1 MAVIAVSVQTLAVGT
16 PGAWFSV
23 TGSSFVAD
31 VDTAGTVFL
40 ETRRD
45 ASDTNPKTVSS
56 EKSGA
61 DVKPRIVGP
70 CSVIVGSVA
79 GRQYRFIAV
88 AGSPA
93 VAADQ

>member
-1 MAVIAVSVQTLAVGT
+1 MSVIAASVQTLAIGT

-31 VDTAGTVFL
+31 VDTAGTVYL

-45 ASDTNPKTVSS
+45 GTDTNPKTVAS

-70 CSVIVGSVA
+70 CSVMVGSVA

-88 AGSPA
+88 AGTPT

>member
-1 MAVIAVSVQTLAVGT
+1 MAVIAASVQALAVGT

-31 VDTAGTVFL
+31 VDTAGTIYL

-45 ASDTNPKTVSS
+45 VADTLPKIVAS

-61 DVKPRIVGP
+61 DARPRIVGP
-70 CSVIVGSVA
+70 CSVLVGCVA
-79 GRQYRFIAV
+79 GRQYRFVAV
-88 AGSPA
+88 AGTPS

>member
-1 MAVIAVSVQTLAVGT
+1 MSVIAASVQTLAVGT

-31 VDTAGTVFL
+31 VDTAGTVYL

-45 ASDTNPKTVSS
+45 GADTNPKTVAS

-61 DVKPRIVGP
+61 DIKPRIVGP
-70 CSVIVGSVA
+70 CSVIVGCVA

-88 AGSPA
+88 AGAPA

>member
-1 MAVIAVSVQTLAVGT
+1 MTVIAGSAQTLAAGT
-16 PGAWFSV
+16 AGAWFSV

-31 VDTAGTVFL
+31 IDTAGTVYL

-45 ASDTNPKTVSS
+45 GADANPKTVAS

-61 DVKPRIVGP
+61 DIKPRIVGP
-70 CSVIVGSVA
+70 CSVIVGCVA
-79 GRQYRFIAV
+79 GRQYRFVPV
-88 AGSPA
+88 AGTPT

>member
-1 MAVIAVSVQTLAVGT
+1 MSVIAASVQTLAVGT

-31 VDTAGTVFL
+31 VDTAGTVYL

-45 ASDTNPKTVSS
+45 GADTNPKTVAS

-61 DVKPRIVGP
+61 DIKPRIVGP
-70 CSVIVGSVA
+70 CSVIVGCVA

-88 AGSPA
+88 AGVPA